1 MSILKSLDQ
10 YNHNNLYFCDTI
22 KNNVMPN
29 GNFIR
34 ILYCMHNFTM
44 NGVYLHIPFT
54 NVNHEKYYQK
64 YKFTF
69 DTNLHK
75 EVITKLVNIE
85 KDILDKV
92 KIDSSQK
99 TAQYKVREQIVN
111 GCIKLHLND
120 TSFNT
125 DNVSLALKISGI
137 WETELNY
144 GLTYKFSKVDNVIST

>member
-10 YNHNNLYFCDTI
+10 YNYNNLYFCDTI

-54 NVNHEKYYQK
+54 NVHHEKYYQK

-85 KDILDKV
+85 KDILDRV

-111 GCIKLHLND
+111 GCIKLHLNN

-125 DNVSLALKISGI
+125 DSVSLALKISGI
-137 WETELNY
+137 WETEVNY

>member
-1 MSILKSLDQ
+1 MSILKSIDQ
-10 YNHNNLYFCDTI
+10 YNYNNLYFCDTI

-54 NVNHEKYYQK
+54 NVSHEKYYQK
-64 YKFTF
+64 YKFMF
-69 DTNLHK
+69 DIHEHK
-75 EVITKLVNIE
+75 DMIYKLVNIE
-85 KDILDKV
+85 KDILDRV
-92 KIDSSQK
+92 NIDNPQK
-99 TAQYKVREQIVN
+99 TPQYKVREQIVN

-125 DNVSLALKISGI
+125 DNVSLVLKISGI
-137 WETELNY
+137 WETDVNY
-144 GLTYKFSKVDNVIST
+144 GLTYKFSKVEQIETT